1 MGHNKA
7 QRGLTGLDGA
17 RRGAT
22 RREGAWQ
29 GAKGLDKA
37 RRGAT
42 GRNRAQ
48 WGATGRDRAWKKS
61 IVHGSLFLMN
71 CDKQNQKF
79 DQLHSVWIYK
89 KHCKMSTSPCFLFFQ
104 VFQLVL
110 FLNCFL
116 LVLRKSDS
124 KKKGNDSLIIK
135 RWLWNWS
142 LISIIVLNPFLH
154 HLHKNL
160 SQKWLK
166 SSWLSWKCFFI
177 ADSQLVGVS

>member
-1 MGHNKA
+1 MGC
-7 QRGLTGLDGA
+7 DGV
-17 RRGAT
+17 
-22 RREGAWQ
+22 
-29 GAKGLDKA
+29 

-42 GRNRAQ
+42 GRNGAHRGAMGRDGARQGTTGRDGPQ

-104 VFQLVL
+104 VFQLIL

-116 LVLRKSDS
+116 
-124 KKKGNDSLIIK
+124 IF
-135 RWLWNWS
+135 LW
-142 LISIIVLNPFLH
+142 
-154 HLHKNL
+154 
-160 SQKWLK
+160 KWDE
-166 SSWLSWKCFFI
+166 I
-177 ADSQLVGVS
+177 AGLEKITTLLL